1 MYIIWYQISYF
12 ILLLLLLECVILA
25 ITNANVIKVMMESTV
40 LLKTVPK
47 IVEVK
52 ESVLNLI
59 IMWLFVNAI
68 KVSQERHVNK
78 KNVEI
83 IAIIKEDVK
92 MDIANVIQDFKD

>member
-1 MYIIWYQISYF
+1 
-12 ILLLLLLECVILA
+12 VILA

>member
-1 MYIIWYQISYF
+1 
-12 ILLLLLLECVILA
+12 
-25 ITNANVIKVMMESTV
+25 MMESTV

>member
-1 MYIIWYQISYF
+1 M
-12 ILLLLLLECVILA
+12 ILA

>member
-12 ILLLLLLECVILA
+12 VLLLLECVILA